1 MSRRIVTEQLQ
12 GKTNP
17 PVDKYPDRLMKYIP
31 TEAIGFWLAVSGI
44 IQSAGEDIPKTPL
57 LWVFFV
63 LGVLLTFAW
72 IFKQTQKPKKPTA
85 WTQIGISCVAFVVW
99 VLATGEPFSSL
110 SFYRPVYGSLLLV
123 TYTSLVTL
131 VVPPEG

>member
-17 PVDKYPDRLMKYIP
+17 PIDHYSDRLMKYIP
-31 TEAIGFWLAVSGI
+31 TEAIGFWLAVSGM
-44 IQSAGEDIPKTPL
+44 IQSAGEDIPKITL
-57 LWVFFV
+57 LWVFFI
-63 LGVLLTFAW
+63 LGIFLTLIW
-72 IFKQTQKPKKPTA
+72 IFKQTQKLRKPTA

-99 VLATGEPFSSL
+99 VFATGEPFSSL

-123 TYTSLVTL
+123 TYTSLVAL

>member
-44 IQSAGEDIPKTPL
+44 IQSAGEDIPKTP
-57 LWVFFV
+57 
-63 LGVLLTFAW
+63 
-72 IFKQTQKPKKPTA
+72 
-85 WTQIGISCVAFVVW
+85 
-99 VLATGEPFSSL
+99 
-110 SFYRPVYGSLLLV
+110 
-123 TYTSLVTL
+123 
-131 VVPPEG
+131 